1 MFGST
6 IANHIM
12 MTYYAT
18 ETSRVVTSPRL
29 EASYAFALLDPPIRY
44 VVGMSLV

>member
-6 IANHIM
+6 IANHIL

-18 ETSRVVTSPRL
+18 ETSRVVISPRL
-29 EASYAFALLDPPIRY
+29 DASYAFALFDLRA
-44 VVGMSLV
+44 GT